1 MGIPLLWPMY
11 HILPHSIQY
20 RLDVCCI
27 FSMVNHELLS
37 CRSATRVAKLTQVCC
52 KSIFR
57 RGGAERAIAIR
68 EMYVIMNTRRWSAL
82 LLELRVAVWA
92 TSITERRV
100 PDLVFLPDPVTLM
113 SYFLKT
119 AFMFVNA
126 NQVNAIRNSSNNAM
140 PNADM
145 GA

>member
-1 MGIPLLWPMY
+1 
-11 HILPHSIQY
+11 
-20 RLDVCCI
+20 
-27 FSMVNHELLS
+27 
-37 CRSATRVAKLTQVCC
+37 
-52 KSIFR
+52 
-57 RGGAERAIAIR
+57 
-68 EMYVIMNTRRWSAL
+68 MYVIMNTRRWSAL